1 MLHRCV
7 RHPFS
12 AMEREKIM
20 TSEKQI
26 KGKASALLPIGV
38 FLVIFLGAGIVF
50 NDFYAMPAIVAF
62 LIALFVAFLQNRGV
76 GFQDKMRLIAQGVG
90 EENIITMS
98 LIFLCAGGFSGAV
111 TAAGGVDSTVNL
123 GLSLIPAHFV
133 VAGLFVIGCFISVS
147 MGTSM
152 GTIAALAPI
161 AAGISEKTGF
171 SMAVCTAAV
180 VCGAMFGDNLSMISD
195 TTIAAVKTQ
204 GCEMKDKFKA
214 NFLIVLPAAVA
225 TMIFFWLVT
234 GDMSFQLKDI
244 GDYNLLLVVPY
255 LVVLVGALIGIN
267 VFVVLIGGIVIS
279 LIVGV
284 GTGNILLSEMFTVV
298 GDGVTS
304 MYDITVISIIV
315 ACIVSLVRA
324 NGGIHYILDLI
335 RSRIRGKR
343 GAQAGI
349 ALLTFF
355 VDLCTANN
363 TVAIVMSGPIAKEI
377 SEEYG
382 VDPKRSA
389 SLLDMFTSVGQG
401 LIPYGA
407 QLLSAATLTGLTPF
421 DMLPYLVYPMLM
433 AVCGIG
439 AIILSGRRKK
449 NS

>member
-1 MLHRCV
+1 MSGENQV
-7 RHPFS
+7 
-12 AMEREKIM
+12 
-20 TSEKQI
+20 

-62 LIALFVAFLQNRGV
+62 LIALSVAFLQNRNV
-76 GFQDKMRLIAQGVG
+76 GFQEKIRLIAEGVG
-90 EENIITMS
+90 EENIITMC

-111 TAAGGVDSTVNL
+111 TAAGGVESTVNL

-161 AAGISEKTGF
+161 AAEVSRQTGF
-171 SMAVCTAAV
+171 SLAVCTAAV

-214 NFLIVLPAAVA
+214 NFLIVLPAAVI
-225 TMIFFWLVT
+225 TVIFFWLIT
-234 GDMSFQLKDI
+234 GGMNYKLKEI
-244 GDYNLLLVVPY
+244 GDYNLLEVLPY
-255 LVVLVGALIGIN
+255 VVVLVGALIGIN
-267 VFVVLIGGIVIS
+267 VFLVLIGGTVLS

-284 GTGNILLSEMFTVV
+284 AMGNIALSEMFTVV

-324 NGGIHYILDLI
+324 NGGIHYILNLI
-335 RSRIRGKR
+335 RSRMRGKR

-349 ALLTFF
+349 ALLALL
-355 VDLCTANN
+355 VDMCTANN

-389 SLLDMFTSVGQG
+389 SLLDMYTSVGQG

-421 DMLPYLVYPMLM
+421 DMIPYLVYPILM
-433 AVCGIG
+433 ALCGIV
-439 AIILSGRRKK
+439 AIILSGRMHTAEK
-449 NS
+449 